1 MGDEDDKLN
10 ELRDILMGTKTGQV
24 VPLEAR
30 TMVAARAS
38 LPGELRPQFD
48 ALAADFHA
56 AACEIGPGALPDYW
70 ILADLVKAGW
80 RKLGARG

>member
-1 MGDEDDKLN
+1 MTDEDDQLD

-24 VPLEAR
+24 VPLR
-30 TMVAARAS
+30 PPTMAAARDS
-38 LPGELRPQFD
+38 LPGEWRPHFD

-56 AACEIGPGALPDYW
+56 AAVEIGPGALPDDW